1 MHGEFKLA
9 DFGFAKFVKR
19 AEKDAKAPQSYIEG
33 GTEAYGTEPAI
44 DRTFAVEDKLT
55 TLFIL
60 GAPEVARARIKKTK
74 TEVKQTIDTWSFGCV
89 LSVAA
94 TWIVLGFQ
102 GIEQFRVLRM
112 LAAQGYGG
120 TVTDRFHDGDSI
132 LPDIKHW
139 HNYLAQHARPGDTIT
154 PLVLELIESSMLLKD
169 PDCRLSSSDL
179 CKKLEQVLRH
189 AEADWISK
197 NRGKKETHDSVKR
210 ALLTVEKVAP
220 LPGKVSQAKSNPQQK
235 IVELQ
240 DVTDGNVSNQNNRRI
255 LFDPPVRASNRVGKN
270 EKMNIP
276 FARTPHR
283 EEILEEELG
292 NRVLVSAVPEK
303 DEGLSYFHNGAS
315 TDSPTNMDSP
325 PFADEASDKAAQ
337 PQPRILK
344 AQERLPNDS
353 CGWELPVSQP
363 KLVGEPAT
371 PSGSKPPKI
380 KEPTPPRTNTRPGGG
395 DTWPDNS
402 AHELSSSARFPAS
415 LESQPGLHRPY
426 STELP
431 SSPAPS
437 LIVTDTIQPP
447 TPTIPETTQEQN
459 GKGKAKVVE
468 DEEEE
473 VDPGY
478 KTPRADIPPLMIS
491 PPEHVFKL
499 PWEICQVRRDIET
512 KTPQGFGARLRVL
525 FKKEPK
531 DEHLEAFIQKRDLVL
546 VIDNGTSMEKFWP
559 VVTFV
564 AVTLAMKIA
573 GLDEDGY
580 DVRFTI
586 NGAKHDKFGL
596 KGKSG
601 LETLRKILMAA
612 QPQPSKPTDMSK
624 VLDGLFR
631 EHQRGRY
638 RKATTLLVLT
648 DGAWKGTIPVDNADK
663 KIVEFARDLER
674 AKVPD
679 RHYTIGFIRFGVEFR
694 DRLKALDD
702 ELSKK
707 HKICDIV
714 DQTSWKSGVNKMIL
728 GSLCPAEDAN
738 DEDEEKLEG
747 RNALGSPTSAFG
759 PEKVIELFKI
769 FNGGQLAPS
778 PSRFGHSRSGSTSSF
793 SLSRPASMM
802 GTPS

>member
-1 MHGEFKLA
+1 MAHHNGEFKLA

-19 AEKDAKAPQSYIEG
+19 AENDAKAPQSYIEG
-33 GTEAYGTEPAI
+33 GTEAYGTEIAI
-44 DRTFAVEDKLT
+44 DRMFAAEDKLT
-55 TLFIL
+55 TLFNL
-60 GAPEVARARIKKTK
+60 GAPEAAPARIKKTK

-89 LSVAA
+89 LSAAA

-120 TVTDRFHDGDSI
+120 TVTDRFHDGDSV

-154 PLVLELIESSMLLKD
+154 PLVLELIESGMLLKD

-179 CKKLEQVLRH
+179 CERLEQVLRH
-189 AEADWISK
+189 AEADWSSK
-197 NRGKKETHDSVKR
+197 TRGKKETHDSVKR

-220 LPGKVSQAKSNPQQK
+220 LPGKVSQAKSDPQRK

-255 LFDPPVRASNRVGKN
+255 LFNPSIRASNRVGKDK
-270 EKMNIP
+270 KMNIP
-276 FARTPHR
+276 FAKTPYR
-283 EEILEEELG
+283 EKILEEELE
-292 NRVLVSAVPEK
+292 NRFLVSAILGK
-303 DEGLSYFHNGAS
+303 DEGPSNLHNGAH
-315 TDSPTNMDSP
+315 TDSPTNMDSSP
-325 PFADEASDKAAQ
+325 IVDEGFDGREFPAGK
-337 PQPRILK
+337 
-344 AQERLPNDS
+344 
-353 CGWELPVSQP
+353 
-363 KLVGEPAT
+363 PAT
-371 PSGSKPPKI
+371 SSRSKLPKI
-380 KEPTPPRTNTRPGGG
+380 KEPTPPRINTKPSGG
-395 DTWPDNS
+395 DAQPQNS
-402 AHELSSSARFPAS
+402 AHELSSSEKFPAS
-415 LESQPGLHRPY
+415 LESQPGLHQPH
-426 STELP
+426 STKLQ
-431 SSPAPS
+431 S
-437 LIVTDTIQPP
+437 LTMKDIIQPP
-447 TPTIPETTQEQN
+447 TPTVPETTWKQSGE
-459 GKGKAKVVE
+459 GKANVE
-468 DEEEE
+468 GGGEEKEEEQKEEEE

-478 KTPRADIPPLMIS
+478 KTPPVVSL
-491 PPEHVFKL
+491 PEHVFEL

-512 KTPQGFGARLRVL
+512 KIPQGLRATFKGF

-546 VIDNGTSMEKFWP
+546 VIDNGTSMQEFWP
-559 VVTFV
+559 IVTFV
-564 AVTLAMKIA
+564 AITLAMKIA

-586 NGAKHDKFGL
+586 NGAKHDKIGL
-596 KGKSG
+596 KGKGG
-601 LETLRKILMAA
+601 LETLKKTLMAA
-612 QPQPSKPTDMSK
+612 QPQLSKPTDMSK
-624 VLDGLFR
+624 VLDDLFR
-631 EHQRGRY
+631 EHRRDRY

-648 DGAWKGTIPVDNADK
+648 DGAWEGTIPVDNADN
-663 KIVEFARDLER
+663 KIVEFARDLG
-674 AKVPD
+674 KVKTPD

-702 ELSKK
+702 ELSEK
-707 HKICDIV
+707 HEIRDIV

-759 PEKVIELFKI
+759 PERVSELFKK
-769 FNGGQLAPS
+769 FNDGQIALS

-793 SLSRPASMM
+793 SLPRTASVMS
-802 GTPS
+802 TPSEVPSTKSRRDSLRRFGSALKS

>member
-1 MHGEFKLA
+1 VHGEFKLA

-44 DRTFAVEDKLT
+44 DRMFAAEDKLT
-55 TLFIL
+55 TIFNL

-112 LAAQGYGG
+112 LAAQGSGG

-139 HNYLAQHARPGDTIT
+139 HNYLAQHARPDDTIT
-154 PLVLELIESSMLLKD
+154 PLVLELIESRMLLKD
-169 PDCRLSSSDL
+169 PDSRLSSSDL
-179 CKKLEQVLRH
+179 CEKLEQVIRH
-189 AEADWISK
+189 AEADRISK
-197 NRGKKETHDSVKR
+197 NRGKREAHDSVKR
-210 ALLTVEKVAP
+210 ALLTVERFA
-220 LPGKVSQAKSNPQQK
+220 GKVSQAKSNPQQK
-235 IVELQ
+235 SVELQ
-240 DVTDGNVSNQNNRRI
+240 DVTVFNQNNRRT
-255 LFDPPVRASNRVGKN
+255 SNRVGKDK
-270 EKMNIP
+270 KMNIP
-276 FARTPHR
+276 LAKTPHR
-283 EEILEEELG
+283 EKILEEELE
-292 NRVLVSAVPEK
+292 NRVLVSGK
-303 DEGLSYFHNGAS
+303 DEGPSNLHNGAP
-315 TDSPTNMDSP
+315 TDSPTNMDSST
-325 PFADEASDKAAQ
+325 FADEASDKVAQ
-337 PQPRILK
+337 PQPRTPK
-344 AQERLPNDS
+344 AQERLPNDDRS
-353 CGWELPVSQP
+353 WELPASQP
-363 KLVGEPAT
+363 GLVGEPAT
-371 PSGSKPPKI
+371 LSRPKLPKI
-380 KEPTPPRTNTRPGGG
+380 KEPTPPRTNTRPSGG
-395 DTWPDNS
+395 DTRPDNS
-402 AHELSSSARFPAS
+402 AYELSSSAGFPAS

-437 LIVTDTIQPP
+437 LTVTDTIQPP
-447 TPTIPETTQEQN
+447 TPTIPGATQEQN
-459 GKGKAKVVE
+459 GKGKAKVGE
-468 DEEEE
+468 DEEEGE

-478 KTPRADIPPLMIS
+478 KTPRADIPPLVIS

-512 KTPQGFGARLRVL
+512 KIPQGLAAKFKGF

-546 VIDNGTSMEKFWP
+546 VIDNGTSMERSWP

-612 QPQPSKPTDMSK
+612 QPQSSKPTDMSK

-638 RKATTLLVLT
+638 KKATTLLVLT

-674 AKVPD
+674 VKVPD

-694 DRLKALDD
+694 DKLKALDD

-707 HKICDIV
+707 HKI
-714 DQTSWKSGVNKMIL
+714 W
-728 GSLCPAEDAN
+728 
-738 DEDEEKLEG
+738 
-747 RNALGSPTSAFG
+747 
-759 PEKVIELFKI
+759 
-769 FNGGQLAPS
+769 
-778 PSRFGHSRSGSTSSF
+778 
-793 SLSRPASMM
+793 
-802 GTPS
+802 

>member
-33 GTEAYGTEPAI
+33 GTDAYGTEPAI
-44 DRTFAVEDKLT
+44 DRMFATEDKLI
-55 TLFIL
+55 TLFNL
-60 GAPEVARARIKKTK
+60 GAPEIARARIKKTK

-112 LAAQGYGG
+112 LAAQKYDG
-120 TVTDRFHDGDSI
+120 TVTDRFHDGNSI

-154 PLVLELIESSMLLKD
+154 PLVLELIESRMLLKD
-169 PDCRLSSSDL
+169 PDYRLSSSDL

-189 AEADWISK
+189 AEADWVLK

-240 DVTDGNVSNQNNRRI
+240 GVTDGNVSNQNNLRI
-255 LFDPPVRASNRVGKN
+255 LFDPPVRASNRVGKD
-270 EKMNIP
+270 EKMNKP
-276 FARTPHR
+276 FAKTPHR

-292 NRVLVSAVPEK
+292 NRVLVSAVPGK
-303 DEGLSYFHNGAS
+303 DEGLSNLHNGAS

-325 PFADEASDKAAQ
+325 LFTDEASDKAAQ
-337 PQPRILK
+337 PQPRIIK
-344 AQERLPNDS
+344 AQERLPNDDR
-353 CGWELPVSQP
+353 GWELPVSQP
-363 KLVGEPAT
+363 GLVGEPAT
-371 PSGSKPPKI
+371 PSRPKPPKI
-380 KEPTPPRTNTRPGGG
+380 KEPTPPRTNTRPSGG
-395 DTWPDNS
+395 DTRPDNS

-426 STELP
+426 STDLP

-447 TPTIPETTQEQN
+447 TPTIPGTTQEQN
-459 GKGKAKVVE
+459 GKGKAKAGE

-478 KTPRADIPPLMIS
+478 KTPRADIPPLVIS

-512 KTPQGFGARLRVL
+512 KIPQGLRARFKDY
-525 FKKEPK
+525 FKKETK

-546 VIDNGTSMEKFWP
+546 VIDNGTSMQKFWP
-559 VVTFV
+559 IVTFV
-564 AVTLAMKIA
+564 AITLAMKIA

-586 NGAKHDKFGL
+586 NGAKYDEFGL
-596 KGKSG
+596 KRKGG
-601 LETLRKILMAA
+601 LETLKKTLIAA

-631 EHQRGRY
+631 EHQRGGY

-702 ELSKK
+702 ELSKIY
-707 HKICDIV
+707 KI
-714 DQTSWKSGVNKMIL
+714 W
-728 GSLCPAEDAN
+728 
-738 DEDEEKLEG
+738 
-747 RNALGSPTSAFG
+747 
-759 PEKVIELFKI
+759 
-769 FNGGQLAPS
+769 
-778 PSRFGHSRSGSTSSF
+778 
-793 SLSRPASMM
+793 
-802 GTPS
+802 